1 MLKNFYNTLD
11 EPSKKKFVREVT
23 DTTGWSL
30 ATFYYKLRNDN
41 LSLLEKAA
49 ISNIIESWQTT
60 VEK

>member
-11 EPSKKKFVREVT
+11 EPSKKKFVRAVT

>member
-11 EPSKKKFVREVT
+11 EPSKKKFVRVVS